1 MMLGIFKIVSK
12 MVLIHFCKTLNLL
25 YHLTSV
31 RFFPFRELV
40 LALVLGTAL
49 PLVSYAALPEPETQP
64 PHAGQWEEFGSLV
77 IPLPTA
83 NGITLRIITDIGV
96 IAPTYQ
102 SFPRDNDLWI
112 ENFASEHR
120 AANRSFRDLLEA
132 SGWGHIAPYVY
143 AATYHALGRIFIG
156 FSSNPVLA
164 DGMRLLPKDA
174 LQPGEIRIKVYLDCP
189 AYEKAAVAAQMEVS
203 PEAFYDDG
211 KRQVEFCLPSEAIA
225 VLQSLQ
231 QLYQSRPEIA
241 IGQTQEFVNW
251 LVLKLAAHELTHAI
265 QQGTKANAYRF
276 AFIREGGAMFLAD
289 NVVNRDAYIQLPRP
303 TQSVDL
309 AKLKVCEEAFQ
320 SVPPYKGAPSPM
332 SVDQLRL
339 VATHVRN
346 QPHFSITKL
355 LDDSTFRAGK
365 PAVHYA
371 LAFVFQ
377 MFLRDA
383 DKALLVA
390 WRRVSTSAGAK
401 TDSADLA
408 AIDQGF
414 VRYVEELPWW
424 EKPDAEVLAH
434 SNAVASTEC
443 KRHGFFYNAHIA
455 ALRVNAY
462 APVSPLGLVY
472 DGDVYWQVGKF
483 FVALDRYRSGAA
495 LLREGDPYSAWVQ
508 SRLGDAFE
516 QLGNIDGAL
525 HAYRAAAARPVPVA
539 FATTLMR
546 GDLKMRY
553 YEGTRTDGTWATQAS
568 RDRLQGY
575 IKDFQLPEAV
585 AEINRRCKDEARF
598 EDCMANLM
606 SERFVAV
613 STRMKADL
621 EDKHR

>member
-1 MMLGIFKIVSK
+1 MNGAAR
-12 MVLIHFCKTLNLL
+12 VLLVAIAA
-25 YHLTSV
+25 LT
-31 RFFPFRELV
+31 LV
-40 LALVLGTAL
+40 LCTAL
-49 PLVSYAALPEPETQP
+49 PSYAALPEPQTRTP
-64 PHAGQWEEFGSLV
+64 NASQWEEFGGLV
-77 IPLPTA
+77 IPLPSA
-83 NGITLRIITDIGV
+83 DGVTLRIITDVGV

-112 ENFASEHR
+112 ENFASEHS
-120 AANRSFRDLLEA
+120 AANRSFRGLLQA

-174 LQPGEIRIKVYLDCP
+174 LQPGEIRIKVYLDCA
-189 AYEKAAVAAQMEVS
+189 AYEKAAAAAQMEVS
-203 PEAFYDDG
+203 PEAFYDDR

-231 QLYQSRPEIA
+231 QLYQGRPETA
-241 IGQTQEFVNW
+241 IGQTEEFVNW
-251 LVLKLAAHELTHAI
+251 LVLKLSAHELTHAI

-276 AFIREGGAMFLAD
+276 ALIREGGAMFLAD

-303 TQSVDL
+303 TRPVDL
-309 AKLKVCEEAFQ
+309 AKLKACEEAFQ
-320 SVPPYKGAPSPM
+320 SVPPYKGAPSPTG
-332 SVDQLRL
+332 VDQLRL
-339 VATHVRN
+339 AATHVRN
-346 QPHFSITKL
+346 QPRFSITKL

-377 MFLRDA
+377 MFLLDA
-383 DKALLVA
+383 DKALLDA
-390 WRRVSTSAGAK
+390 WRRVLTSAGAK
-401 TDSADLA
+401 TDSADLS

-443 KRHGFFYNAHIA
+443 KRHGFFNNAHIA
-455 ALRVNAY
+455 ALRANAY
-462 APVSPLGLVY
+462 APASPLGLVY

-483 FVALDRYRSGAA
+483 FVALDRYRSAA
-495 LLREGDPYSAWVQ
+495 LLLRERDPYSAWVQ
-508 SRLGDAFE
+508 SRLGDAYE

-525 HAYRAAAARPVPVA
+525 RAYRAAAAHPVPVA

-553 YEGTRTDGTWATQAS
+553 YESTRADGAWATEAS

-585 AEINRRCKDEARF
+585 AEITRRCKDEARF

-606 SERFVAV
+606 LERFAAV
-613 STRMKADL
+613 SARMKADL
-621 EDKHR
+621 EGGRR